1 MGLLINNFRV
11 RFDWFGELPMEYTN
25 KSILHKDIYLG
36 VQTNIVCL
44 DDRPKDY
51 KGFKIKCLE
60 NSGARARI
68 NGSDYYV
75 TLPAEMQDVSAT
87 LYLGKIIFKKNKY
100 GNLAPIYIPSTITES
115 SFEGLNTFWLNEINP
130 NTLPKPTPL
139 EQAPGILDPLFI
151 RDAIPGYNID
161 PEGYKYL
168 KNFYFRSSKNITL
181 NKDQIIS
188 YFTQLHTLNTTFIKN
203 YIDSINNNN
212 GIRANILHDTLYD
225 ELLEKGILQKDMFDW
240 RYNGK
245 LPYPKAKL
253 IALDYF
259 KKTHHSN
266 FTIVFFDE
274 LFYAYLVWSLKEFTI
289 LYYSGYIAEQ
299 KNMLFN
305 LGAYVDDRK
314 LIGNENYETLGYRMG
329 RYFYEHYIDMLT
341 PEAKEDV
348 RSFCNNAYGYSSYY
362 NETTFLTDQSYYIP
376 TDEAGHSRSA
386 FQSPNRVYRT
396 YPATGK
402 PIYDDKKPPI
412 YAPSPL
418 GNYYFE
424 LTDNRGTFIEFFQR
438 IYPSIDNP
446 PQGWNKEMMKKLD
459 LKLE

>member
-1 MGLLINNFRV
+1 MKLA
-11 RFDWFGELPMEYTN
+11 PMPDYKTHNQFLRNRKE
-25 KSILHKDIYLG
+25 KEIYLG
-36 VQTNIVCL
+36 INTNINCF
-44 DDRPKDY
+44 DDWCP
-51 KGFKIKCLE
+51 
-60 NSGARARI
+60 
-68 NGSDYYV
+68 NGSSGVIDHKMG
-75 TLPAEMQDVSAT
+75 LF
-87 LYLGKIIFKKNKY
+87 LGKIIFKKNKY
-100 GNLAPIYIPSTITES
+100 GNLAPKYIPSNIEHIKQ
-115 SFEGLNTFWLNEINP
+115 EVEKLNPLWLDEINKDYEPPVTPPIDTRYPPRPLYTKARLYP
-130 NTLPKPTPL
+130 N
-139 EQAPGILDPLFI
+139 
-151 RDAIPGYNID
+151 N
-161 PEGYKYL
+161 L
-168 KNFYFRSSKNITL
+168 KMFCKNSPKNITL